1 MSRQPIGR
9 LGVFGADGVAD
20 LGRPAIPSVSR
31 GMMPVWRVGIHRRP
45 QDMDTL

>member
-9 LGVFGADGVAD
+9 LGIFGADGVAE
-20 LGRPAIPSVSR
+20 LERPAIASVRR

-45 QDMDTL
+45 QDLDTL